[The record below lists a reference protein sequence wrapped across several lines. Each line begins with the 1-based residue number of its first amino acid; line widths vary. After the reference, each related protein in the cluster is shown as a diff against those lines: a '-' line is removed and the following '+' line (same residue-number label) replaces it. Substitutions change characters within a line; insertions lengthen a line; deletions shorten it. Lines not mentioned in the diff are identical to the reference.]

1 MGMSFTT
8 TPVDAEREEL
18 FTVDGVAYTIAKT
31 VPASVGLEYI
41 RIKCERDPDA
51 AIMFAMRTALG
62 QKGFDALRAAA
73 DVSSDDMQTVMSA
86 CTALLIGSINGPKAP
101 ASNA

>member
-1 MGMSFTT
+1 MGMSFST

-18 FTVDGVAYTIAKT
+18 FTVDGVEYTIAKT
-31 VPASVGLEYI
+31 VPASIGLEYV
-41 RIKCERDPDA
+41 RLRCESSPDA

-62 QKGFDALRAAA
+62 VKGFDALRAAT
-73 DVSSDDMQTVMSA
+73 DVSSDDMQAVMGA
-86 CTALLIGSINGPKAP
+86 CTALLLGSVNGPKAK